1 MHHDWSATVLV
12 AAFNARA
19 SEDACAPVCADKVSA
34 QFWREKEKTSCALGI
49 SGKRSWSM
57 SSFQLF
63 RWAGYLAGTVL
74 TAASNP
80 FDLGDLLPF

>member
-1 MHHDWSATVLV
+1 MSNPFTPE
-12 AAFNARA
+12 
-19 SEDACAPVCADKVSA
+19 SVSA
-34 QFWREKEKTSCALGI
+34 QFWREKEKTSCALEI

-74 TAASNP
+74 TATSNP

>member
-1 MHHDWSATVLV
+1 MQILSRLKFSFPQSGAKEKDLLRAWIKRQKVLV
-12 AAFNARA
+12 D
-19 SEDACAPVCADKVSA
+19 ELV
-34 QFWREKEKTSCALGI
+34 
-49 SGKRSWSM
+49 
-57 SSFQLF
+57 QLF

>member
-1 MHHDWSATVLV
+1 MNQILSRLK
-12 AAFNARA
+12 
-19 SEDACAPVCADKVSA
+19 SVSA
-34 QFWREKEKTSCALGI
+34 QSRREKEKDLLRAWNQRQKVLVVELVLC
-49 SGKRSWSM
+49 
-57 SSFQLF
+57 SS